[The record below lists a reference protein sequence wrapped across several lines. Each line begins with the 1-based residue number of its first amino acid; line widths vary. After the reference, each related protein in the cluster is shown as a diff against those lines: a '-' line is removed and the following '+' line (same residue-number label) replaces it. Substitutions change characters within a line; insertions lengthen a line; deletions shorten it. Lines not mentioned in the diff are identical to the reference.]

1 MGRHK
6 DKKLARLVLFV
17 KFHQKTVYFQQ
28 LQEQSKG
35 KTAACGKNTCIKP
48 ISSLQDDE
56 KHILMWLS

>member
-1 MGRHK
+1 
-6 DKKLARLVLFV
+6 
-17 KFHQKTVYFQQ
+17 VYFQQ

-56 KHILMWLS
+56 KHILM